1 MACKNGD
8 SVRQKIISNIFSS
21 GIEKIYIIA
30 IQFITSIILIRLL
43 PREDYGI
50 IGIVVGY
57 FAFAN
62 IVNISL
68 ESIILRDHKKFDD
81 NLSDVMQ
88 KFFAFNLFK
97 SILFIFIAIV
107 LSLVLSNI
115 YENSGFIYAIW
126 SITFITIADTITA
139 PLIIYFS
146 SKFNQKLVTK
156 ISIFRYTLSLIL
168 LTGLF
173 VYPGLWFIALK
184 DFIVSFI
191 FILIWFYVSSN
202 KLSFIPKLS
211 SIDFK
216 FIRETLFSYSLWTHL
231 NGVVT
236 NFIYRS
242 DTFFLS
248 FFVSLTIVGNYNIA
262 LNSANIAN
270 ILPMIIGYQN
280 SVAISNAKD
289 KNQVFQISN
298 HFILLSL
305 LIGFVTIIG
314 FYILGDL
321 YLYIIT
327 GEENNSE
334 IFFYMMCIVTGL
346 VIVKSF
352 ASPLISYVTIFLS
365 VKRMVLEISI
375 PIFFITLILYFLS
388 AKYLGAYGI
397 ALSNIFAAVLW
408 LILIVVFLE
417 RKQKKLFLKLVWYRQ

>member
-1 MACKNGD
+1 M
-8 SVRQKIISNIFSS
+8 RQKIISNIFSS
-21 GIEKIYIIA
+21 GIEKIYIIV

-57 FAFAN
+57 FAFVN
-62 IVNISL
+62 LINISL
-68 ESIILRDHKKFDD
+68 ESIILRDHKKLDE
-81 NLSDVMQ
+81 NITDVMQ
-88 KFFAFNLFK
+88 NFFMFNFFK
-97 SILFIFIAIV
+97 SILFIIVASV

-115 YENSGFIYAIW
+115 YENNGFLYAIW
-126 SITFITIADTITA
+126 SITFITIADALTT

-156 ISIFRYTLSLIL
+156 ISILRYTLSLIL
-168 LTGLF
+168 LSGLF
-173 VYPGLWFIALK
+173 IYPELWYIALK
-184 DFIVSFI
+184 DFFVSFVFVLGWF
-191 FILIWFYVSSN
+191 FISKNQLLFT
-202 KLSFIPKLS
+202 PKFTNINL
-211 SIDFK
+211 K
-216 FIRETLFSYSLWTHL
+216 FVKETLFSYSLWTHL

-289 KNQVFQISN
+289 KNQVFKISN

-305 LIGFVTIIG
+305 LIGLVTIIG
-314 FYILGDL
+314 FYVLGNF

-327 GEENNSE
+327 GQENNSE

-352 ASPLISYVTIFLS
+352 ASPLNAYINIYGKVKNLFLQG
-365 VKRMVLEISI
+365 MI
-375 PIFFITLILYFLS
+375 PILIFTSGIYFFSSYM
-388 AKYLGAYGI
+388 YGASGI
-397 ALSNIFAAVLW
+397 AVANILVSFFW
-408 LILIVVFLE
+408 LLIIVYQASKNNYIFSTLLGKNNV
-417 RKQKKLFLKLVWYRQ
+417 

>member
-1 MACKNGD
+1 MACKDGD
-8 SVRQKIISNIFSS
+8 NLRQKIISNIFSS

-30 IQFITSIILIRLL
+30 IQFISSIILIRLL

-57 FAFAN
+57 FAFIN

-81 NLSDVMQ
+81 NLNDVMQ
-88 KFFAFNLFK
+88 NFFAFNLFK

-107 LSLVLSNI
+107 LSLLLSNI

-126 SITFITIADTITA
+126 SVTFITIADAITA

-156 ISIFRYTLSLIL
+156 ISIFRYTLSLVL

-173 VYPGLWFIALK
+173 IYPELWLIALK

-191 FILIWFYVSSN
+191 FIFIWF
-202 KLSFIPKLS
+202 FISKNELLLTPQFS

-216 FIRETLFSYSLWTHL
+216 FIKKTLFSYSLWTHL

-236 NFIYRS
+236 NFLYRS

-248 FFVSLTIVGNYNIA
+248 FFVSLAIVGNYNIA

-270 ILPMIIGYQN
+270 ILPMILGYQN
-280 SVAISNAKD
+280 SVALSHARD
-289 KNQVFQISN
+289 KEQAFKISN

-305 LIGFVTIIG
+305 LIGLVTIIG
-314 FYILGDL
+314 FYILGDF

-327 GEENNSE
+327 GQENNNE

-352 ASPLISYVTIFLS
+352 ASPLNAYINIYGKVKNLFVQGMTPILIFS
-365 VKRMVLEISI
+365 C
-375 PIFFITLILYFLS
+375 LIYFYS
-388 AKYLGAYGI
+388 SFYYGAKGI
-397 ALSNIFAAVLW
+397 ALANIGVSFFW
-408 LILIVVFLE
+408 LFVIVYQSSKNGYIFSTLLGNKNV
-417 RKQKKLFLKLVWYRQ
+417 